1 MHGRPRVAD
10 GDPTLEELKA
20 ELGRKTSEQTTDF
33 GEILRLAGVIAE
45 KQEGVVRFAADAA
58 LVRRLGRELVA
69 KQETALGELVKNA
82 YDADATV
89 CTVNLIDDLDGRSFE
104 IVDDGSGMTYHEIT
118 NGFMRLASDEK
129 VLNPV
134 SPRFGRSRAGKKGI
148 GRFATERLG
157 ATLAIVTQTERE
169 PDGWTIRINWSDFK
183 QGTDIGGVANRV
195 SRTEKERPH
204 GTRLVISDLRDRWTD
219 ADLRRVYR
227 YLATVIQPSVEGM
240 HPKPDP
246 LDAGRP
252 GGPDQGFSV
261 EIKRSGFLLDEP
273 KVVAN
278 LDTEVLGQ
286 ALAVITANVDATG
299 IATWGMTCPREDITV
314 VGEAIGLGRGRV
326 MPLTEA
332 RDVEL
337 RAHYYIRLAEFLGH
351 STTAIGNVLDEH
363 GGIRIYRN
371 GYRVPPYGEKQ
382 DDWLG
387 LDEKKS
393 TWAPISSK
401 TFLGYVALQD
411 QDGDIFEET
420 SSREGLIESRAFD
433 EVRNLVSKVL
443 ETAVRRIEAKRGK
456 GRGRR
461 RKSDPKGGGSAAS
474 AIEAAVEDV
483 RAAVAGLQGEGAD
496 PVEGNDRID
505 GAVRRLAIA
514 TDAVVEIA
522 QERDD
527 LLAELNLLR
536 ILASMGL
543 TIAEFSHD
551 FLHLAET
558 MELNLNA
565 LEASATGQS
574 ESFHKRMERFRSQFR
589 QVRAYTSHFG
599 SMVTSNASRQ
609 LIEVDLYE
617 FVRSFEADLAAMF
630 SRRGLTL
637 RVERPCEYNLRT
649 IPMHASE
656 WSSILLNL
664 LTNSMK
670 AVARAQRAGEFL
682 IRMGRMPD
690 DMVYLDFCDNGDG
703 VSEENRVH
711 IFDAFFTTS
720 GGSGAREPEAVQA
733 VGTGLGLKIVAD
745 IVGAA
750 GGEVTLVE
758 APTGYSTCFRVAVP
772 GATGVAA
779 SGGGS

>member
-1 MHGRPRVAD
+1 MAD
-10 GDPTLEELKA
+10 TSPTLEELKA
-20 ELGRKTSEQTTDF
+20 ELGQRVGEQATDF
-33 GEILRLAGVIAE
+33 DEILRLASNIAE

-82 YDADATV
+82 YDADATS
-89 CTVNLIDDLDGRSFE
+89 CTVNLIEDIGERSFE
-104 IVDDGSGMTYHEIT
+104 IVDDGSGMTYREIT

-129 VLNPV
+129 VVNPI

-157 ATLAIVTQTERE
+157 ATLTIITQTEHE
-169 PDGWTIRINWSDFK
+169 PNSWTVEVDWSAFE
-183 QGTDIGGVANRV
+183 QGIEIGGVANRV
-195 SRTEKERPH
+195 AKTGKERPH
-204 GTRLVISDLRDRWTD
+204 GTRLVIGGLRDRWTD

-227 YLATVIQPSVEGM
+227 YLATVIQPVVEGM
-240 HPKPDP
+240 HPTPESEDEQGRYKSDP
-246 LDAGRP
+246 
-252 GGPDQGFSV
+252 GFSV
-261 EIKRSGFLLDEP
+261 EIERSGIVLNEP

-286 ALAVITANVDATG
+286 ALAVITAKVDSAG
-299 IATWGMTCPREDITV
+299 IATWNMTCPREDITV
-314 VGEAIGLGRGRV
+314 VGEAIGLARGKV
-326 MPLTEA
+326 VPLPEA
-332 RDVEL
+332 RNVEL
-337 RAHYYIRLAEFLGH
+337 RAHYYIRLSEFLGH
-351 STTAIGNVLDEH
+351 STSAIGNLLDEH
-363 GGIRIYRN
+363 GGIRLYRN

-401 TFLGYVALQD
+401 TFFGYVALQD
-411 QDGDIFEET
+411 SDGNLFEET
-420 SSREGLIESRAFD
+420 SSREGLIESQAFE
-433 EVRNLVSKVL
+433 EVRNLTSKVL

-456 GRGRR
+456 GRGSSK
-461 RKSDPKGGGSAAS
+461 KSDPKGGVSAAS
-474 AIEAAVEDV
+474 AIETAVKEV
-483 RAAVAGLQGEGAD
+483 RTAVIASQEQGANPIESKER
-496 PVEGNDRID
+496 VD
-505 GAVRRLAIA
+505 GAVRRLAMA
-514 TDAVVEIA
+514 ANVVIEIA
-522 QERDD
+522 QERDE
-527 LLAELNLLR
+527 LLAEVSLLR

-543 TIAEFSHD
+543 TIAEFTHD
-551 FLHLAET
+551 FSHLAET

-565 LEASATGQS
+565 LETSATGLS
-574 ESFHKRMERFRSQFR
+574 EAFHQRMERFRGQFR

-609 LIEVDLYE
+609 LMEIDLYE
-617 FVRSFEADLAAMF
+617 FARSFEADLSAMF
-630 SRRGLTL
+630 TRRGVTL
-637 RVERPCEYNLRT
+637 RVERPREYNLRT
-649 IPMHASE
+649 TPMHTSE

-682 IRMGRMPD
+682 IRMGRTVSGW
-690 DMVYLDFCDNGDG
+690 VYLDFCDNGDG
-703 VSEENRVH
+703 ISEENREH

-733 VGTGLGLKIVAD
+733 VGTGLGLKIVSD
-745 IVGAA
+745 IVGGV

-758 APTGYSTCFRVAVP
+758 PPKGYSTCFRVAVP
-772 GATGVAA
+772 GAKDVAA
-779 SGGGS
+779 SGEEG